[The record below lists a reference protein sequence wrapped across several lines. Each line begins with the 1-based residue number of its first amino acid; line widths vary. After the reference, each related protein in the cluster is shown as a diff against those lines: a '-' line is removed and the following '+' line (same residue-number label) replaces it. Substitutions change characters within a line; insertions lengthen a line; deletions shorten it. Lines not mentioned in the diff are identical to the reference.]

1 MAIQQYPSCEP
12 LSQSYEGIG
21 SRVGPLN
28 RIVGNDNVDANP
40 PLSSHSTEVIS
51 RNDTY
56 GLSLPN
62 ERMDGSTDLLEDQI
76 ITKGKHRAA
85 SSNIIIGSD
94 SMDVNSLQSSG
105 SLQVKP
111 RFDMGGISIA
121 KEGMDS
127 ASGLQEELM
136 RTKGKHNLNIQ
147 EEVRMGS
154 QSTSIE
160 INTSG
165 IPMTGVLL
173 NSSFNFQQPPEN
185 DAGDQLASSN
195 EVLAL
200 PGAVNHEL
208 PLPEWSGSCPIAC
221 KQLCSSNEVQAL
233 SGTINDMHPLL
244 TGSPLSPIS
253 RSQLPSSN
261 KAIGSAF
268 CPTAQE
274 QLPSSNEVQ
283 SLSWTVNNKRPLPVE
298 CDSYPVAQ
306 CIVHHPLE
314 TCCARRANV
323 FSPGLSLDDS
333 NILADGFPGADS
345 GTRLEPTESSGGTLL
360 SLDVLYNTPHLKLQ
374 AGEIP
379 SLAGFLKSEESGCR

>member
-1 MAIQQYPSCEP
+1 
-12 LSQSYEGIG
+12 
-21 SRVGPLN
+21 
-28 RIVGNDNVDANP
+28 
-40 PLSSHSTEVIS
+40 
-51 RNDTY
+51 
-56 GLSLPN
+56 
-62 ERMDGSTDLLEDQI
+62 
-76 ITKGKHRAA
+76 
-85 SSNIIIGSD
+85 
-94 SMDVNSLQSSG
+94 
-105 SLQVKP
+105 
-111 RFDMGGISIA
+111 
-121 KEGMDS
+121 
-127 ASGLQEELM
+127 
-136 RTKGKHNLNIQ
+136 
-147 EEVRMGS
+147 MGS

-185 DAGDQLASSN
+185 VAGDQLASSN

-253 RSQLPSSN
+253 WSQLPSSN

-379 SLAGFLKSEESGCR
+379 SLAGFLKSEESGAADGECDKSADDDVAHKGDLNSVNRVASTVFPARKNVSSKPEIGDGILRQTTSGRCLKRSKAHLSFVKELDHEETSRPPKSQRSCSNKNERSSTFYMAFLF